1 MCHMIACKIKY
12 LKGKVKMEQSKNK
25 RANNM
30 LAFVIALSVVAIV
43 VITMFTMA
51 SKREEVPVES
61 SSDSQITSKIKQ
73 TILDGNNSEK
83 NTEKNSIANNES
95 SQSESKKETKSSE
108 TAKQEEK
115 KNEAV
120 KPTVSEEKESFD
132 LPVVGTVT
140 KEYSIDTPVFS
151 ITMNDYRAHTG
162 IDISCEEGSGVSAC
176 AAGVV
181 KHIVNDPMMGTG
193 VTIEHADGVCS
204 SYMNLNE
211 TLPEDIIVGAQVEK
225 GQLIG
230 AVGNSAIVEIASE
243 PHLHFE
249 MTLSGAYVDPL
260 SMLEEKSISVMSENI
275 ID

>member
-1 MCHMIACKIKY
+1 MIACEIKC

-25 RANNM
+25 RANSM
-30 LAFVIALSVVAIV
+30 LFFVIALSVVAIV

-51 SKREEVPVES
+51 SKREKAPVES
-61 SSDSQITSKIKQ
+61 SSDTQITSEIKQ
-73 TILDGNNSEK
+73 NDLDGRNSEK
-83 NTEKNSIANNES
+83 NSEKQTTSNIGSG
-95 SQSESKKETKSSE
+95 QSETGKEAKPSNTTKS
-108 TAKQEEK
+108 EEK
-115 KNEAV
+115 KSEAV

-132 LPVVGTVT
+132 LPVIGTVT
-140 KEYSIDTPVFS
+140 KEYSIDTPVYS

-176 AAGVV
+176 AGGIV
-181 KHIVNDPMMGTG
+181 KHIVNDPMMGTS
-193 VTIEHADGVCS
+193 VTIEHADGVAS

-211 TLPEDIIVGAQVEK
+211 TLPEDITVGAQVEK

-260 SMLEEKSISVMSENI
+260 TMLEDKTISVMSENI